1 MASKPSCKDY
11 GIPDNLAVP
20 PGELI
25 TGWSDSN
32 AHYTSRTILYNLHV
46 IYDRQGDII
55 RRLDQSGHL
64 HSHPSDNQS
73 SMPRQS
79 TPVSSAIETLER
91 PNRGNDGRPDI
102 VRTVPVE
109 DYLEA
114 VAAAAP
120 DIVTSSS
127 HPPADPP
134 PLIRRFVKLNEV
146 TKASPAGNLVLT
158 SPKTSKLDAAS
169 MAPSD
174 SVSSDLAGLFI
185 DCSASNTTTSSPRTP
200 PAADNDTVE
209 ELVSLPVPDD
219 RHWAR
224 LHELG
229 GSDDHASV
237 SSSDTA
243 KQEHLSLAYEAA
255 DSARSIFDG
264 PICDLPA
271 FQSPTPSASST
282 SLLGSSNGHS
292 TSSRASS
299 ATKLPPET
307 VRVHDHSSMAVTS
320 SRRPSPHQTAGAP
333 DWMTTIPAQAVYTAQ
348 QGPQQEEPVIPT
360 RSPVVTQSGPKRTSA
375 TTITTTTTTT
385 TNSNHTPP
393 GFQQW
398 RMLTERKP
406 LKPSSKEKH
415 KLEEYTFW

>member
-1 MASKPSCKDY
+1 MASKPSCKEY

-120 DIVTSSS
+120 EIVTSSS

-146 TKASPAGNLVLT
+146 TKAFPAGNLVLT
-158 SPKTSKLDAAS
+158 NPKTPKLDAAS

-174 SVSSDLAGLFI
+174 SVTSDLAGLFI
-185 DCSASNTTTSSPRTP
+185 DCSDSTTATSPRTP
-200 PAADNDTVE
+200 PAADDDTVE

-255 DSARSIFDG
+255 DSERSTFDS

-271 FQSPTPSASST
+271 FQSPAPSASSI

-292 TSSRASS
+292 TSSHASS
-299 ATKLPPET
+299 ATNLPPEIL
-307 VRVHDHSSMAVTS
+307 RVHERSSMAVTS
-320 SRRPSPHQTAGAP
+320 SRRPSPHQTTSTP
-333 DWMTTIPAQAVYTAQ
+333 DWMSTMPAQDLYTAQ
-348 QGPQQEEPVIPT
+348 QGPQQESVIPT
-360 RSPVVTQSGPKRTSA
+360 RSPAVTQSGPKPTCA
-375 TTITTTTTTT
+375 TNTTTTTTTT
-385 TNSNHTPP
+385 TNFNHTPP

-406 LKPSSKEKH
+406 LKPSTKEKH

>member
-32 AHYTSRTILYNLHV
+32 AHYTSCTILYNLHV
-46 IYDRQGDII
+46 IHDRQGDII
-55 RRLDQSGHL
+55 RRLDQSAHL

-73 SMPRQS
+73 SMRKQS

-109 DYLEA
+109 EYLEA
-114 VAAAAP
+114 AAAAAP
-120 DIVTSSS
+120 EIVTSSS
-127 HPPADPP
+127 HPPGDPP
-134 PLIRRFVKLNEV
+134 PLIRRFVKPNEV
-146 TKASPAGNLVLT
+146 TKASPAGNLVLA
-158 SPKTSKLDAAS
+158 SPKAPKLDAAS

-174 SVSSDLAGLFI
+174 SVTSDLAGLFI
-185 DCSASNTTTSSPRTP
+185 DCSASTTATSPRTP
-200 PAADNDTVE
+200 PASDDDTIG
-209 ELVSLPVPDD
+209 ELVSLPVLDD

-229 GSDDHASV
+229 GSDDYASV

-243 KQEHLSLAYEAA
+243 KQEHLSLAYGAA
-255 DSARSIFDG
+255 DSERSTFDG
-264 PICDLPA
+264 PTCDLPA
-271 FQSPTPSASST
+271 LPPPTPSASST

-299 ATKLPPET
+299 ATKSPHEIS
-307 VRVHDHSSMAVTS
+307 RVYEPSSMAVTS
-320 SRRPSPHQTAGAP
+320 SRRPSPHQTAGTP
-333 DWMTTIPAQAVYTAQ
+333 DWMSTTPAQAVYTAQ
-348 QGPQQEEPVIPT
+348 QGPQQGPMIPT
-360 RSPVVTQSGPKRTSA
+360 RSPAVTQSGPK
-375 TTITTTTTTT
+375 
-385 TNSNHTPP
+385 
-393 GFQQW
+393 
-398 RMLTERKP
+398 
-406 LKPSSKEKH
+406 
-415 KLEEYTFW
+415 